1 MSSIVFSD
9 FDGVLFNSVKEAYI
23 LSRYAFDD
31 IEFHNSI
38 NQQEFKLFYKFRYL
52 ITHSWQFYYI
62 FELIKENTPLETFE
76 TKYYSLLRNL
86 DKSNALIFDKK
97 YVAGR
102 QLLLKQDYQFWDN
115 LDTPY
120 EFFYK
125 LKNLSETHKVIILTN
140 KKRLPVENKLKK
152 YNADKF
158 KLFANEDLKNFKN
171 KADFISNFMQEH
183 KIQKSILIEDSIDNL
198 RDCQKYENIKPVLV
212 DWGYISPTAKGKSL
226 DEIIWEIKES
236 L

>member
-1 MSSIVFSD
+1 MYSAIFSD

-23 LSRYAFDD
+23 LSRYAFENV
-31 IEFHNSI
+31 EFHVPLNPD
-38 NQQEFKLFYKFRYL
+38 EFEVFCTFRYL

-62 FELIKENTPLETFE
+62 FKLIKEKISQKNFENRYFDLLNT
-76 TKYYSLLRNL
+76 
-86 DKSNALIFDKK
+86 FDKNATVFDEK
-97 YVAGR
+97 YSYGR
-102 QLLLKQDYQFWDN
+102 QLLIQQDYDFWDS

-125 LKNLSETHKVIILTN
+125 LKDLSETHNVIILTN

-158 KLFANEDLKNFKN
+158 KLFSNEDLKNFKN
-171 KADFISNFMQEH
+171 KAEFIHNFMLEH

-212 DWGYISPTAKGKSL
+212 DWGYILPAAKGKSL
-226 DEIIWEIKES
+226 DDVILEIKEI